1 MLICIHVCWYIS
13 ICNYFYKHKISF
25 FLFFFFFLYFSQVKW
40 KPTLILAKLIITL
53 GLFIPN
59 TTWKSKEIS
68 DSLYSLYES
77 QFSSFWPCHMRVV
90 PWLITLESKILSIIY
105 FLLHYIITFLNFLP
119 FSLPQYFIIIII
131 IIIISFLF
139 LPKENNFNSTKK
151 IYCYIY
157 LFYYGTITCTVKFV
171 ILISLVA
178 GKV

>member
-1 MLICIHVCWYIS
+1 MLICIHVCWYIF
-13 ICNYFYKHKISF
+13 ICNYFYKQNIFLS
-25 FLFFFFFLYFSQVKW
+25 FLFLFLYFSQVKW
-40 KPTLILAKLIITL
+40 KPTLILTKLIITL
-53 GLFIPN
+53 GLSIPN

-77 QFSSFWPCHMRVV
+77 QFSSFWPCHMRIV

-139 LPKENNFNSTKK
+139 LPKENNFNSAKK

-157 LFYYGTITCTVKFV
+157 LFYYGTITCTVKCV

>member
-1 MLICIHVCWYIS
+1 MLICIHVSWYIF

-77 QFSSFWPCHMRVV
+77 QFSSFWPCHMRIV

-105 FLLHYIITFLNFLP
+105 FLLHHINTFLNFLP

-157 LFYYGTITCTVKFV
+157 LFYYGTITCTVKCV

>member
-77 QFSSFWPCHMRVV
+77 QFSSFWPCHMRIV

-105 FLLHYIITFLNFLP
+105 VLLHYIITFLNFLP